1 MHITNIGG
9 SLTTAVC
16 LSLIAWSIR
25 VLRAQKLAEQKSRE
39 NKGGARGDGSLPSI
53 RAGRGAYARL
63 SPSAFWLLVESRSVR
78 PVLVD
83 VRESPEEDAPD
94 LELSGRLRMARVPA
108 GELARA
114 LRSRQTHWLERTGF
128 EPPTKR
134 SSIVFVST
142 HGHSASQ
149 AAAVAVQLG
158 FTRCAVIEGGLAAAA
173 PLAPPLGADASD
185 RSAIEARTRDD
196 AEDGVDGIRPIDAN
210 DENRRV
216 ASPSASPSSPGGAVP
231 EDDAISRDA
240 LATLVE
246 YGAARGAPLVT
257 VIDVRR
263 YDERA
268 LYGSI
273 RGSVHLPAEA
283 LPRALLCAPEEWARA
298 FHFRKPGAEDLVV
311 VYGRGNARAAYAKR
325 VFGDAGMHRVLV
337 LAGGVCGWRE
347 GGGRGRTRARTT
359 RTPKAKRLP
368 SRGRPSRRRLWTG
381 APPRRSSCARTCSR
395 RDEGDATVVVCD
407 DRTHMARG
415 TNDRGTRVCVP
426 SRCSASGS
434 TRAVH
439 GPHPKNVIRSTC

>member
-39 NKGGARGDGSLPSI
+39 DKGVARGDGSLPSI
-53 RAGRGAYARL
+53 RAGRRAYARL
-63 SPSAFWLLVESRSVR
+63 SPSAFWLLVESRSIR

-83 VRESPEEDAPD
+83 VRESPMEEDGVED
-94 LELSGRLRMARVPA
+94 ELSGRLRMARVPA

-134 SSIVFVST
+134 STIVFVST

-149 AAAVAVQLG
+149 AAAIAVQLG

-173 PLAPPLGADASD
+173 PLAPPLVSRGGDDFLETASLLGAESPRERRRHLPADGETTETNATDASSSFGTD
-185 RSAIEARTRDD
+185 KNKAASS
-196 AEDGVDGIRPIDAN
+196 PL
-210 DENRRV
+210 
-216 ASPSASPSSPGGAVP
+216 SPSASPRAIP
-231 EDDAISRDA
+231 EGETIGRDA
-240 LATLVE
+240 LALLGE
-246 YGAARGAPLVT
+246 YGAAQGAPLVT

-283 LPRALLCAPEEWARA
+283 LPRALLCTPEEWART
-298 FHFRKPGAEDLVV
+298 FHFRKPGADEVVV
-311 VYGRGNARAAYAKR
+311 VYGRRNERAAYAKR

-337 LAGGVCGWRE
+337 LADGVCGWRN
-347 GGGRGRTRARTT
+347 GGGEGEDARAYD
-359 RTPKAKRLP
+359 AYAE
-368 SRGRPSRRRLWTG
+368 GE
-381 APPRRSSCARTCSR
+381 APPEPWPPEPPTPVDRRAA
-395 RDEGDATVVVCD
+395 EAELM
-407 DRTHMARG
+407 H
-415 TNDRGTRVCVP
+415 
-426 SRCSASGS
+426 
-434 TRAVH
+434 
-439 GPHPKNVIRSTC
+439 KNVLLP

>member
-1 MHITNIGG
+1 MHIINIGG

-63 SPSAFWLLVESRSVR
+63 SPSAFWLLVESRSIR

-196 AEDGVDGIRPIDAN
+196 AEDGVDSIRPIDAN

-347 GGGRGRTRARTT
+347 GGGEGEDARAYD
-359 RTPKAKRLP
+359 AYAE
-368 SRGRPSRRRLWTG
+368 GE
-381 APPRRSSCARTCSR
+381 APPEPWPPEPPAPVDRRAAEAELVR
-395 RDEGDATVVVCD
+395 
-407 DRTHMARG
+407 
-415 TNDRGTRVCVP
+415 
-426 SRCSASGS
+426 
-434 TRAVH
+434 
-439 GPHPKNVIRSTC
+439 KNVLSP

>member
-39 NKGGARGDGSLPSI
+39 DKGVARGDGSLPSI
-53 RAGRGAYARL
+53 RAGRRAYARL

-83 VRESPEEDAPD
+83 VRESSEEDAPD

-173 PLAPPLGADASD
+173 PLAPPLGADASCLLY
-185 RSAIEARTRDD
+185 T
-196 AEDGVDGIRPIDAN
+196 
-210 DENRRV
+210 
-216 ASPSASPSSPGGAVP
+216 SPSPRDLSTSRMPSSA
-231 EDDAISRDA
+231 
-240 LATLVE
+240 
-246 YGAARGAPLVT
+246 
-257 VIDVRR
+257 
-263 YDERA
+263 
-268 LYGSI
+268 
-273 RGSVHLPAEA
+273 
-283 LPRALLCAPEEWARA
+283 
-298 FHFRKPGAEDLVV
+298 
-311 VYGRGNARAAYAKR
+311 
-325 VFGDAGMHRVLV
+325 
-337 LAGGVCGWRE
+337 
-347 GGGRGRTRARTT
+347 
-359 RTPKAKRLP
+359 
-368 SRGRPSRRRLWTG
+368 
-381 APPRRSSCARTCSR
+381 
-395 RDEGDATVVVCD
+395 
-407 DRTHMARG
+407 
-415 TNDRGTRVCVP
+415 
-426 SRCSASGS
+426 
-434 TRAVH
+434 
-439 GPHPKNVIRSTC
+439 

>member
-1 MHITNIGG
+1 M
-9 SLTTAVC
+9 
-16 LSLIAWSIR
+16 
-25 VLRAQKLAEQKSRE
+25 
-39 NKGGARGDGSLPSI
+39 
-53 RAGRGAYARL
+53 
-63 SPSAFWLLVESRSVR
+63 
-78 PVLVD
+78 
-83 VRESPEEDAPD
+83 
-94 LELSGRLRMARVPA
+94 
-108 GELARA
+108 
-114 LRSRQTHWLERTGF
+114 
-128 EPPTKR
+128 
-134 SSIVFVST
+134 FVST

-196 AEDGVDGIRPIDAN
+196 AEDDVDGIRPIDAN
-210 DENRRV
+210 GD
-216 ASPSASPSSPGGAVP
+216 ATHSPSASPSSPGGAVP
-231 EDDAISRDA
+231 EDDSISRDA

-273 RGSVHLPAEA
+273 QGSVHLPAEA

-337 LAGGVCGWRE
+337 LAGGVCGWR
-347 GGGRGRTRARTT
+347 GGGEGRTRARTT

-407 DRTHMARG
+407 DRTRVARG
-415 TNDRGTRVCVP
+415 TNDRGVQHRGVQHPVV
-426 SRCSASGS
+426 
-434 TRAVH
+434 RARRAFRA
-439 GPHPKNVIRSTC
+439 PKNVIRSTC

>member
-39 NKGGARGDGSLPSI
+39 DKGVARGDGSLPSI
-53 RAGRGAYARL
+53 RAGRRAYARL
-63 SPSAFWLLVESRSVR
+63 SPSAFWLLVESRSIR

-83 VRESPEEDAPD
+83 VRESPMEEDGVED
-94 LELSGRLRMARVPA
+94 ELSGRLRMARVPA

-134 SSIVFVST
+134 STIVFVST

-149 AAAVAVQLG
+149 AAAIAVQLG

-173 PLAPPLGADASD
+173 PLAPPLVSRGGDDFLETASLLGAESPRERRRHLPADGETTETNATDASSSFGTD
-185 RSAIEARTRDD
+185 KNKAASS
-196 AEDGVDGIRPIDAN
+196 PL
-210 DENRRV
+210 
-216 ASPSASPSSPGGAVP
+216 SPSASPRAIP
-231 EDDAISRDA
+231 EGETIGRDA
-240 LATLVE
+240 LALLGE
-246 YGAARGAPLVT
+246 YGAAQGAPLVT

-283 LPRALLCAPEEWARA
+283 LPRALLCTPEEWART
-298 FHFRKPGAEDLVV
+298 FHFRKPGADEVVV
-311 VYGRGNARAAYAKR
+311 VYGRRNERAAYAKR

-337 LAGGVCGWRE
+337 LADGVCGWRN
-347 GGGRGRTRARTT
+347 GGGGGEDARAYD
-359 RTPKAKRLP
+359 AYAE
-368 SRGRPSRRRLWTG
+368 GE
-381 APPRRSSCARTCSR
+381 APPEPWPPEPPTPVDRRAA
-395 RDEGDATVVVCD
+395 EAELM
-407 DRTHMARG
+407 H
-415 TNDRGTRVCVP
+415 
-426 SRCSASGS
+426 
-434 TRAVH
+434 
-439 GPHPKNVIRSTC
+439 KNVLLP